1 MVRSKDPKSSGYL
14 KIQEKLKII
23 KQQAEEPH
31 LTLRKLTDLHENIIY
46 LFSNTYY
53 LIIFNNC
60 LICQRVY
67 DQNRLNSSKARDLSR
82 LEPKPTS
89 LLENLRNFT

>member
-1 MVRSKDPKSSGYL
+1 MTLIKNFVFIQKNKSKTQVRSLIINYCPFLMKSWF
-14 KIQEKLKII
+14 
-23 KQQAEEPH
+23 
-31 LTLRKLTDLHENIIY
+31 IY
-46 LFSNTYY
+46 FFNTYY

-82 LEPKPTS
+82 LETKPTS
-89 LLENLRNFT
+89 LPENLRNFA

>member
-1 MVRSKDPKSSGYL
+1 MVRSKDPKPSGYL
-14 KIQEKLKII
+14 KIQDKPKII
-23 KQQAEEPH
+23 KLQAEEPH
-31 LTLRKLTDLHENIIY
+31 LSMRKLTDLDENIIY
-46 LFSNTYY
+46 LFPNTYY

-67 DQNRLNSSKARDLSR
+67 DQNRLNSSKARDLSI

-89 LLENLRNFT
+89 LIENLHNFA

>member
-1 MVRSKDPKSSGYL
+1 MKNSSMYSPFQL
-14 KIQEKLKII
+14 LFFF
-23 KQQAEEPH
+23 
-31 LTLRKLTDLHENIIY
+31 DENIIY
-46 LFSNTYY
+46 VYFNTYC

-89 LLENLRNFT
+89 LPENLRNFA